1 MAAISRCRWGKN
13 PRQEDEWAG
22 NYGNPGG
29 RRRWP
34 ARRKPEQG
42 SSDKQ
47 ASRSTEVKRTQGFND
62 STMGWGA
69 DDRATAIHLLRWETR
84 QVWRGGA
91 ELCVG
96 HPDDVSEAP
105 RLPTPGP
112 QDEVGWSRTTLCEG
126 TRRDHRGGEG
136 GLGQQPRG
144 VNPVRPDKAYIPLFL
159 DRIERQ
165 NIYEIR

>member
-1 MAAISRCRWGKN
+1 MPAISRWGWGKT
-13 PRQEDEWAG
+13 PGQEDEWVG
-22 NYGNPGG
+22 NYGDPGG

-47 ASRSTEVKRTQGFND
+47 ASKSTEVKRAQGFND
-62 STMGWGA
+62 ATMGWGV
-69 DDRATAIHLLRWETR
+69 DDRLQRRSCWDGSR
-84 QVWRGGA
+84 GRFGRGGA

-105 RLPTPGP
+105 RLPTPAP
-112 QDEVGWSRTTLCEG
+112 QDEMGWSRTTICEG
-126 TRRDHRGGEG
+126 TRPSRGRG
-136 GLGQQPRG
+136 GLGQLPRG
-144 VNPVRPDKAYIPLFL
+144 VPPVRPDKTYIPLFL